1 MPAAAVVLKPVQQ
14 WYDKCPLFPIYSCI
28 YCIAESFYADLK
40 MEPDITFE
48 NDPVDT
54 SLKEHVSSAST
65 FDLC

>member
-1 MPAAAVVLKPVQQ
+1 MTNAHFFLLYK
-14 WYDKCPLFPIYSCI
+14 
-28 YCIAESFYADLK
+28 AESFYADLK